1 MPPVYALRMKPTC
14 QSERRNSPAHTGRS
28 TYRISEKPSWTKWI
42 APALASTER
51 GRAEAIG
58 AIIAGAAAPFK

>member
-1 MPPVYALRMKPTC
+1 M
-14 QSERRNSPAHTGRS
+14 
-28 TYRISEKPSWTKWI
+28 

-58 AIIAGAAAPFK
+58 SIIAGAAAPFKSLAFFTHPCDRRVGLYFFH